1 MREPWRT
8 SVLVRFDATRHRS
21 CFRVRH
27 SIGLKETYSQVC
39 AAFIARSLKRTN
51 TGNQYGSRHKSRKRL
66 FLQGLSQVAAAFY
79 HLQRN
84 CAGTISAREPFPCC
98 DLPALSGRVSRGLCG
113 RCGYATSRGH
123 PFLARSPRRRS
134 AVFAAAR
141 TAASTDDLRVGFL
154 LSSSTCEVNSPCRPL
169 QAVITGRE
177 LR

>member
-21 CFRVRH
+21 CFRVPH

-66 FLQGLSQVAAAFY
+66 YLQGLSQVAAAFY

-98 DLPALSGRVSRGLCG
+98 DLLLCLDGYPEAFAGVVVTPLSV
-113 RCGYATSRGH
+113 AI
-123 PFLARSPRRRS
+123 RSWLEARRRS

>member
-79 HLQRN
+79 HLQHGN

-98 DLPALSGRVSRGLCG
+98 DLLLCLDGYPEAFAGVVVTPLSVAIRSWLEALEGGPQFSR
-113 RCGYATSRGH
+113 
-123 PFLARSPRRRS
+123 PP
-134 AVFAAAR
+134 V
-141 TAASTDDLRVGFL
+141 
-154 LSSSTCEVNSPCRPL
+154 PQL
-169 QAVITGRE
+169 QLTI
-177 LR
+177 